1 MRFKKI
7 YIETTNLCNLNC
19 DFCIKNRR
27 KKEIMTIQN
36 FKIILSK
43 IKNYTNYIYLHILGE
58 PLLNPKLNE
67 FILLASNEGF
77 NINITTNGYLID
89 KIKDNKNIRQVNIS
103 LHSFDVKYN
112 VELKKYLNNIFDS
125 VEELIKNDT
134 YVSLRLWVKNK
145 YSEDIINEVNNY
157 YKVNI
162 TKNTKIK
169 ENLFFNFEKQF
180 IWPDLNN
187 SYYNES
193 GKCYGLTDHI
203 GILVDGTIVPCCLD
217 TLGIINLGNIFK
229 EEIDEI
235 LNKKTVIKMIEK
247 LNEYDYVILLDDDH
261 KILKRT
267 LNEVGKNGE
276 VFHVSYATM

>member
-125 VEELIKNDT
+125 VEKLIKNDT

-187 SYYNES
+187 SYYNE
-193 GKCYGLTDHI
+193 
-203 GILVDGTIVPCCLD
+203 
-217 TLGIINLGNIFK
+217 
-229 EEIDEI
+229 
-235 LNKKTVIKMIEK
+235 
-247 LNEYDYVILLDDDH
+247 
-261 KILKRT
+261 
-267 LNEVGKNGE
+267 
-276 VFHVSYATM
+276 

>member
-27 KKEIMTIQN
+27 KNEIMTIQN

-58 PLLNPKLNE
+58 PLLNPKINE

-77 NINITTNGYLID
+77 NINITTNGYLIN
-89 KIKDNKNIRQVNIS
+89 KIKGNKNIRQVNIS
-103 LHSFDVKYN
+103 LHSFDIKYN

-125 VEELIKNDT
+125 AEELIKNDT

-169 ENLFFNFEKQF
+169 ENLF
-180 IWPDLNN
+180 
-187 SYYNES
+187 
-193 GKCYGLTDHI
+193 
-203 GILVDGTIVPCCLD
+203 
-217 TLGIINLGNIFK
+217 
-229 EEIDEI
+229 
-235 LNKKTVIKMIEK
+235 
-247 LNEYDYVILLDDDH
+247 LL
-261 KILKRT
+261 K
-267 LNEVGKNGE
+267 
-276 VFHVSYATM
+276 

>member
-235 LNKKTVIKMIEK
+235 LNKKTVIKMIE
-247 LNEYDYVILLDDDH
+247 EF
-261 KILKRT
+261 
-267 LNEVGKNGE
+267 KNNKKEMELCKHCNFLERG
-276 VFHVSYATM
+276 

>member
-89 KIKDNKNIRQVNIS
+89 KIKYNKNIRQVNIS
-103 LHSFDVKYN
+103 LHSFDIKYN

-229 EEIDEI
+229 EKIDEI
-235 LNKKTVIKMIEK
+235 LNKKTVIKMIE
-247 LNEYDYVILLDDDH
+247 
-261 KILKRT
+261 
-267 LNEVGKNGE
+267 GFKNNKKEMELCKHCNFLERG
-276 VFHVSYATM
+276 

>member
-125 VEELIKNDT
+125 VEKLIKNDT

-203 GILVDGTIVPCCLD
+203 GILVDGTIVPCWLD

-235 LNKKTVIKMIEK
+235 LNKKTVIKMIE
-247 LNEYDYVILLDDDH
+247 
-261 KILKRT
+261 
-267 LNEVGKNGE
+267 GFKNNKKEMELCKHCNFLERG
-276 VFHVSYATM
+276 

>member
-1 MRFKKI
+1 VRFKKI

-235 LNKKTVIKMIEK
+235 LNKKTVIKMIE
-247 LNEYDYVILLDDDH
+247 
-261 KILKRT
+261 
-267 LNEVGKNGE
+267 GFKNNKKEMELCKHCNFLERG
-276 VFHVSYATM
+276 

>member
-89 KIKDNKNIRQVNIS
+89 KIKYNKNIRQVNIS
-103 LHSFDVKYN
+103 LHSFDIKYN

-157 YKVNI
+157 YKLNI

-235 LNKKTVIKMIEK
+235 LNKKTVIKMIE
-247 LNEYDYVILLDDDH
+247 
-261 KILKRT
+261 
-267 LNEVGKNGE
+267 GFKNNKKEMELCKHCNFLERG
-276 VFHVSYATM
+276 

>member
-89 KIKDNKNIRQVNIS
+89 KIKYNKNIRQLNIS
-103 LHSFDVKYN
+103 LHSFDIKYN

-157 YKVNI
+157 YKLNI

-203 GILVDGTIVPCCLD
+203 GILVNGTIVPCCLD

-235 LNKKTVIKMIEK
+235 LNKKTVIKMIE
-247 LNEYDYVILLDDDH
+247 
-261 KILKRT
+261 
-267 LNEVGKNGE
+267 GFKNNKKEMELCKHCNFLERG
-276 VFHVSYATM
+276 

>member
-125 VEELIKNDT
+125 VEKLIKNDT

-169 ENLFFNFEKQF
+169 ESLFFNFEKQF

-235 LNKKTVIKMIEK
+235 LNKKTVIKMIE
-247 LNEYDYVILLDDDH
+247 
-261 KILKRT
+261 
-267 LNEVGKNGE
+267 GFKNNKKEMELCKHCNFLERG
-276 VFHVSYATM
+276 

>member
-1 MRFKKI
+1 MRFKKV

-89 KIKDNKNIRQVNIS
+89 KIKYNKNIRQVNIS
-103 LHSFDVKYN
+103 LHSFDIKYN

-235 LNKKTVIKMIEK
+235 LNKKTVIKMIE
-247 LNEYDYVILLDDDH
+247 
-261 KILKRT
+261 
-267 LNEVGKNGE
+267 GFKNNKKEMELCKHCNFLERG
-276 VFHVSYATM
+276 

>member
-19 DFCIKNRR
+19 DFCIKNGR
-27 KKEIMTIQN
+27 KNEIMTIQN

-125 VEELIKNDT
+125 AEELIKNDT

-235 LNKKTVIKMIEK
+235 LNKKTVIKMIE
-247 LNEYDYVILLDDDH
+247 
-261 KILKRT
+261 
-267 LNEVGKNGE
+267 GFKNNKKEMELCKHCNFLERG
-276 VFHVSYATM
+276 

>member
-103 LHSFDVKYN
+103 LHNFDVKYN

-125 VEELIKNDT
+125 VEELIKNNT

-235 LNKKTVIKMIEK
+235 LNKKTVIKMIE
-247 LNEYDYVILLDDDH
+247 
-261 KILKRT
+261 
-267 LNEVGKNGE
+267 GFKNNKKEMELCKHCNFLERG
-276 VFHVSYATM
+276 

>member
-235 LNKKTVIKMIEK
+235 LNKKTVIKMIEGF
-247 LNEYDYVILLDDDH
+247 
-261 KILKRT
+261 KINKKEMELCKHCNFLER
-267 LNEVGKNGE
+267 G
-276 VFHVSYATM
+276 

>member
-157 YKVNI
+157 YEVNI

-169 ENLFFNFEKQF
+169 ENLFFNFKKQF

-193 GKCYGLTDHI
+193 GKCYGLIDHI

-235 LNKKTVIKMIEK
+235 LNKKTVIKMIE
-247 LNEYDYVILLDDDH
+247 
-261 KILKRT
+261 
-267 LNEVGKNGE
+267 GFKNNKKEMELCKHCNFLERG
-276 VFHVSYATM
+276 

>member
-19 DFCIKNRR
+19 YFCIKNRR

-235 LNKKTVIKMIEK
+235 LNKKTVIKMIE
-247 LNEYDYVILLDDDH
+247 
-261 KILKRT
+261 
-267 LNEVGKNGE
+267 GFKNNKKEMELCKHCNFLERG
-276 VFHVSYATM
+276 

>member
-203 GILVDGTIVPCCLD
+203 GILVDGYYCT
-217 TLGIINLGNIFK
+217 
-229 EEIDEI
+229 
-235 LNKKTVIKMIEK
+235 M
-247 LNEYDYVILLDDDH
+247 
-261 KILKRT
+261 
-267 LNEVGKNGE
+267 
-276 VFHVSYATM
+276 VFRHSWNH

>member
-125 VEELIKNDT
+125 VEKLIKNDT

-203 GILVDGTIVPCCLD
+203 GILVDGTIIPCCLD

-235 LNKKTVIKMIEK
+235 LNKKTVIKMIE
-247 LNEYDYVILLDDDH
+247 
-261 KILKRT
+261 
-267 LNEVGKNGE
+267 GFKNNKKEMELCKHCNFLERG
-276 VFHVSYATM
+276 

>member
-43 IKNYTNYIYLHILGE
+43 IKNYTNYICLHILGE

-89 KIKDNKNIRQVNIS
+89 KIKYNKNIRQLNIS
-103 LHSFDVKYN
+103 LHSFDIKYN

-157 YKVNI
+157 YKLNI

-235 LNKKTVIKMIEK
+235 LNKKIVIKMIE
-247 LNEYDYVILLDDDH
+247 
-261 KILKRT
+261 
-267 LNEVGKNGE
+267 GFKNNKKEMELCKHCNFLERG
-276 VFHVSYATM
+276 

>member
-1 MRFKKI
+1 MRLKKI

-235 LNKKTVIKMIEK
+235 LNKKTVIKMIE
-247 LNEYDYVILLDDDH
+247 
-261 KILKRT
+261 
-267 LNEVGKNGE
+267 GFKNNKKEMELCKHCNFLERG
-276 VFHVSYATM
+276 

>member
-103 LHSFDVKYN
+103 LHSFDIKYN

-235 LNKKTVIKMIEK
+235 LNKKTVIKMIE
-247 LNEYDYVILLDDDH
+247 
-261 KILKRT
+261 
-267 LNEVGKNGE
+267 GFKNNKKEMELCKHCNFLERG
-276 VFHVSYATM
+276 

>member
-89 KIKDNKNIRQVNIS
+89 KIKGNKNIRQVNIS
-103 LHSFDVKYN
+103 LHSFDIKYN

-235 LNKKTVIKMIEK
+235 LNKKTVIKMIE
-247 LNEYDYVILLDDDH
+247 
-261 KILKRT
+261 
-267 LNEVGKNGE
+267 GFKNNKKEMELCKHCNFLERG
-276 VFHVSYATM
+276 

>member
-235 LNKKTVIKMIEK
+235 LNKKTVIKMIE
-247 LNEYDYVILLDDDH
+247 
-261 KILKRT
+261 
-267 LNEVGKNGE
+267 GFKNNKKE
-276 VFHVSYATM
+276 MELCKHCNFLER

>member
-235 LNKKTVIKMIEK
+235 LNKKAVIKMIE
-247 LNEYDYVILLDDDH
+247 
-261 KILKRT
+261 
-267 LNEVGKNGE
+267 GFKNNKKEMELCKHCNFLERG
-276 VFHVSYATM
+276 

>member
-145 YSEDIINEVNNY
+145 YLEDIINEVNNY

-229 EEIDEI
+229 EELDEI
-235 LNKKTVIKMIEK
+235 LNKKTVIKMIE
-247 LNEYDYVILLDDDH
+247 
-261 KILKRT
+261 
-267 LNEVGKNGE
+267 GFKNNKKEMELCKHCNFLERG
-276 VFHVSYATM
+276 

>member
-1 MRFKKI
+1 VRFKKI

-229 EEIDEI
+229 EELDEI
-235 LNKKTVIKMIEK
+235 LNKKTVIKMIE
-247 LNEYDYVILLDDDH
+247 
-261 KILKRT
+261 
-267 LNEVGKNGE
+267 GFKNNKKEMELCKHCNFLERG
-276 VFHVSYATM
+276 

>member
-217 TLGIINLGNIFK
+217 TLGIINLGNIFF
-229 EEIDEI
+229 
-235 LNKKTVIKMIEK
+235 N
-247 LNEYDYVILLDDDH
+247 
-261 KILKRT
+261 
-267 LNEVGKNGE
+267 
-276 VFHVSYATM
+276 S

>member
-169 ENLFFNFEKQF
+169 EN
-180 IWPDLNN
+180 
-187 SYYNES
+187 
-193 GKCYGLTDHI
+193 
-203 GILVDGTIVPCCLD
+203 
-217 TLGIINLGNIFK
+217 IININLPVHSNFFLFIICFYCVVFILFSFK
-229 EEIDEI
+229 HFFI
-235 LNKKTVIKMIEK
+235 LSAKKSPAESARIKI
-247 LNEYDYVILLDDDH
+247 NDFI
-261 KILKRT
+261 
-267 LNEVGKNGE
+267 
-276 VFHVSYATM
+276 

>member
-1 MRFKKI
+1 
-7 YIETTNLCNLNC
+7 
-19 DFCIKNRR
+19 
-27 KKEIMTIQN
+27 MTIQN

-235 LNKKTVIKMIEK
+235 LNKKTFIKMIE
-247 LNEYDYVILLDDDH
+247 
-261 KILKRT
+261 
-267 LNEVGKNGE
+267 GFKNNKKEMELCKHCNFLERG
-276 VFHVSYATM
+276 

>member
-217 TLGIINLGNIFK
+217 TLGIINLVNIFK
-229 EEIDEI
+229 EEIDKI
-235 LNKKTVIKMIEK
+235 LNKKTVIKMIE
-247 LNEYDYVILLDDDH
+247 
-261 KILKRT
+261 
-267 LNEVGKNGE
+267 GFKNNKKEMELCKHCNFLERG
-276 VFHVSYATM
+276 

>member
-134 YVSLRLWVKNK
+134 YISLRLWVKNK

-217 TLGIINLGNIFK
+217 TLRIINLGNIFK

-235 LNKKTVIKMIEK
+235 LNKKTVIKMIE
-247 LNEYDYVILLDDDH
+247 
-261 KILKRT
+261 
-267 LNEVGKNGE
+267 GFKNNKKEMELCKHCNFLERG
-276 VFHVSYATM
+276 

>member
-125 VEELIKNDT
+125 VEKLIKNDT

-235 LNKKTVIKMIEK
+235 LNKKTVIKMIE
-247 LNEYDYVILLDDDH
+247 
-261 KILKRT
+261 
-267 LNEVGKNGE
+267 GFKNNKKEMELCKHCNFLERG
-276 VFHVSYATM
+276 

>member
-235 LNKKTVIKMIEK
+235 LNKKTVIKMIE
-247 LNEYDYVILLDDDH
+247 
-261 KILKRT
+261 
-267 LNEVGKNGE
+267 GFKNKKKEIELCKHCNFLERG
-276 VFHVSYATM
+276 

>member
-235 LNKKTVIKMIEK
+235 LNKKTVIK
-247 LNEYDYVILLDDDH
+247 
-261 KILKRT
+261 
-267 LNEVGKNGE
+267 
-276 VFHVSYATM
+276 

>member
-134 YVSLRLWVKNK
+134 YISLRLWVKNK

-162 TKNTKIK
+162 TKNNKIK

-235 LNKKTVIKMIEK
+235 LSKKTVIKMIE
-247 LNEYDYVILLDDDH
+247 
-261 KILKRT
+261 
-267 LNEVGKNGE
+267 GFKNNKKEMELCKHCNFLERG
-276 VFHVSYATM
+276 

>member
-180 IWPDLNN
+180 IWPNLNN

-235 LNKKTVIKMIEK
+235 LNKKTVIKMIE
-247 LNEYDYVILLDDDH
+247 
-261 KILKRT
+261 
-267 LNEVGKNGE
+267 GFKNNKKEMELCKHCNFLERG
-276 VFHVSYATM
+276 

>member
-1 MRFKKI
+1 MRLKKI

-134 YVSLRLWVKNK
+134 YISLRLWVKNK

-235 LNKKTVIKMIEK
+235 LNKKTVIKMIE
-247 LNEYDYVILLDDDH
+247 
-261 KILKRT
+261 
-267 LNEVGKNGE
+267 GFKNNKKEMELCKHCNFLERG
-276 VFHVSYATM
+276 

>member
-125 VEELIKNDT
+125 AEELIKNDT

-235 LNKKTVIKMIEK
+235 LNKKTVIKMIE
-247 LNEYDYVILLDDDH
+247 EF
-261 KILKRT
+261 
-267 LNEVGKNGE
+267 KNNKKEMELCKHCNFLERG
-276 VFHVSYATM
+276 